1 MFFKYLNK
9 SYYLVF
15 IIVVENLMLPGNEVN
30 FIGYLIEGNVVYLHK
45 TKRLICLNGYGED
58 IILRKTMS
66 HVLEY
71 LLYLFENATIDVVTD
86 SELMENVWDKHGLSS
101 STQRVWQVMS
111 NLKSKLFFLG
121 LSDDVILRVS
131 KKGYL
136 LKGDSVERLF
146 SSRITS
152 NIH

>member
-15 IIVVENLMLPGNEVN
+15 IIVLENLMLPGNEVN

-71 LLYLFENATIDVVTD
+71 LFENATIDVVTD

-121 LSDDVILRVS
+121 LSDDLILRVS

-152 NIH
+152 GIH

>member
-15 IIVVENLMLPGNEVN
+15 IIVLENLMLPGNEVN

-58 IILRKTMS
+58 IILRKTMA
-66 HVLEY
+66 HVLE
-71 LLYLFENATIDVVTD
+71 YLFENATIDVVTD

-111 NLKSKLFFLG
+111 NLKSKFFFLG

>member
-15 IIVVENLMLPGNEVN
+15 IIVLENLMLPGNEVI

-58 IILRKTMS
+58 IILRKTMA
-66 HVLEY
+66 HVLE
-71 LLYLFENATIDVVTD
+71 YLFENATVDVVTD

-111 NLKSKLFFLG
+111 NLKSKFFFLG

-136 LKGDSVERLF
+136 LKSDSVERLF
-146 SSRITS
+146 SSHITS
-152 NIH
+152 GIH

>member
-15 IIVVENLMLPGNEVN
+15 IIVLENIMLPGNEVN

-71 LLYLFENATIDVVTD
+71 LFENATVDVVTD

>member
-15 IIVVENLMLPGNEVN
+15 IIVLENLMLPGNEVN

-71 LLYLFENATIDVVTD
+71 LFENATVDVVTD

-146 SSRITS
+146 SNRITS

>member
-15 IIVVENLMLPGNEVN
+15 IIVLENLMLPGNEVN

-66 HVLEY
+66 HVLE
-71 LLYLFENATIDVVTD
+71 YLFENATIDVVTD

>member
-15 IIVVENLMLPGNEVN
+15 IIVLENIMLPGNEVN

-58 IILRKTMS
+58 LILRKTMS
-66 HVLEY
+66 HVLE
-71 LLYLFENATIDVVTD
+71 YLFENATIDVVTD

-111 NLKSKLFFLG
+111 NLKSKFFFLG

>member
-15 IIVVENLMLPGNEVN
+15 IIVLENLMLSGNEVN

-66 HVLEY
+66 HVLE
-71 LLYLFENATIDVVTD
+71 YLFENATIDVVTD

-121 LSDDVILRVS
+121 LSDDLILRVS

-152 NIH
+152 GIH

>member
-15 IIVVENLMLPGNEVN
+15 IIVLENLMLPGNEVN

-71 LLYLFENATIDVVTD
+71 LFENATVDVVTD

>member
-15 IIVVENLMLPGNEVN
+15 IIVLENIMLPGNEVN

-66 HVLEY
+66 HVLE
-71 LLYLFENATIDVVTD
+71 YLFENATIDVVTD

>member
-15 IIVVENLMLPGNEVN
+15 IIVLENLMLPGNEVN

-71 LLYLFENATIDVVTD
+71 LFENATIDVVTD

-111 NLKSKLFFLG
+111 NLKSKFFFLG

>member
-1 MFFKYLNK
+1 
-9 SYYLVF
+9 
-15 IIVVENLMLPGNEVN
+15 MLPGNEVN

-58 IILRKTMS
+58 IILRKTMA
-66 HVLEY
+66 HVLE
-71 LLYLFENATIDVVTD
+71 YLFENATIDVVTD
-86 SELMENVWDKHGLSS
+86 SELMENVWDKHGLNS

-136 LKGDSVERLF
+136 LKSDSVERLF

-152 NIH
+152 GIH

>member
-15 IIVVENLMLPGNEVN
+15 IIVLENIMLPGNEVN

-71 LLYLFENATIDVVTD
+71 LFENAIIDVVTD

>member
-15 IIVVENLMLPGNEVN
+15 IIVLENIMLPGNEVN

-45 TKRLICLNGYGED
+45 TKRLICLNGYGEN

-66 HVLEY
+66 HVLE
-71 LLYLFENATIDVVTD
+71 YLFENATIDVVTD

>member
-15 IIVVENLMLPGNEVN
+15 IIVLENIMLPGNEVN

-71 LLYLFENATIDVVTD
+71 LFENATIDVVTN

>member
-15 IIVVENLMLPGNEVN
+15 IIVLENLMLPGNEVN

-58 IILRKTMS
+58 IILRKTMA
-66 HVLEY
+66 HVLE
-71 LLYLFENATIDVVTD
+71 YLFENATIDVVTD

-146 SSRITS
+146 SSRITT

>member
-1 MFFKYLNK
+1 
-9 SYYLVF
+9 
-15 IIVVENLMLPGNEVN
+15 MLPGNEVN
-30 FIGYLIEGNVVYLHK
+30 FIGYFIEGNVVYLHK

-58 IILRKTMS
+58 LILRKTMS

-71 LLYLFENATIDVVTD
+71 LFENATVDVVTD

>member
-1 MFFKYLNK
+1 
-9 SYYLVF
+9 
-15 IIVVENLMLPGNEVN
+15 MLPGNEVN

-45 TKRLICLNGYGED
+45 TKRLICLNGHGED

-71 LLYLFENATIDVVTD
+71 LFENATTDVVTD

-136 LKGDSVERLF
+136 LKNDSVERLF
-146 SSRITS
+146 SSRVTS
-152 NIH
+152 GIH

>member
-1 MFFKYLNK
+1 
-9 SYYLVF
+9 
-15 IIVVENLMLPGNEVN
+15 MLPGNEVN

-45 TKRLICLNGYGED
+45 TKRLICLNGYCED

-66 HVLEY
+66 HVLE
-71 LLYLFENATIDVVTD
+71 YLFENATIDVVTD

-111 NLKSKLFFLG
+111 NLKSKFFFLG

-136 LKGDSVERLF
+136 LKSDSVERLF

-152 NIH
+152 GIH

>member
-9 SYYLVF
+9 SYYLFF
-15 IIVVENLMLPGNEVN
+15 IIVLENIMLPGNEVN
-30 FIGYLIEGNVVYLHK
+30 FIGYLIEGKVVYLHK

-71 LLYLFENATIDVVTD
+71 LFENATVDVVTD
-86 SELMENVWDKHGLSS
+86 SELMENVWDRHGLSS

-136 LKGDSVERLF
+136 LKSDSVERLF
-146 SSRITS
+146 SSRVTS
-152 NIH
+152 GIH

>member
-15 IIVVENLMLPGNEVN
+15 IIVLENIMLPCNEVN
-30 FIGYLIEGNVVYLHK
+30 FIGYLIEGKVVYLHK

-66 HVLEY
+66 HVLE
-71 LLYLFENATIDVVTD
+71 YLFENATIDVVTD

-152 NIH
+152 GIH

>member
-15 IIVVENLMLPGNEVN
+15 IIVLENLMLPGNEVN

-71 LLYLFENATIDVVTD
+71 LFENATIDVVTD
-86 SELMENVWDKHGLSS
+86 SELMENVWDRHGLSS

>member
-15 IIVVENLMLPGNEVN
+15 IIVLENIMLPGNEVN

-66 HVLEY
+66 HVLE
-71 LLYLFENATIDVVTD
+71 YLFENATIDVVTD

-152 NIH
+152 GIH

>member
-15 IIVVENLMLPGNEVN
+15 IIVLENLMLPGNEVI

-58 IILRKTMS
+58 IILRKTMA
-66 HVLEY
+66 HVLE
-71 LLYLFENATIDVVTD
+71 YLFENATVDVVTD

-136 LKGDSVERLF
+136 LKSDSVERLF

-152 NIH
+152 GIH

>member
-15 IIVVENLMLPGNEVN
+15 IIVLENLMLPGNEVN

-58 IILRKTMS
+58 IILRKTMA
-66 HVLEY
+66 HVLE
-71 LLYLFENATIDVVTD
+71 YLFENATIDVVTD

-152 NIH
+152 GIH

>member
-15 IIVVENLMLPGNEVN
+15 IIVLENIMLPGNEVN

-45 TKRLICLNGYGED
+45 TKRLICLDGYGED

-66 HVLEY
+66 HVLE
-71 LLYLFENATIDVVTD
+71 YLFENATIDVVTD

-121 LSDDVILRVS
+121 LSDDMILRVS

>member
-15 IIVVENLMLPGNEVN
+15 IIVLENIMLPGNEVN

-71 LLYLFENATIDVVTD
+71 LFENATVDVFTD
-86 SELMENVWDKHGLSS
+86 SELMENVWDRHGLSS

-136 LKGDSVERLF
+136 LKSDSVERLF

-152 NIH
+152 GIH

>member
-1 MFFKYLNK
+1 MFFKCLNK
-9 SYYLVF
+9 SYYLFF
-15 IIVVENLMLPGNEVN
+15 IIFLENIMLPGNEVN
-30 FIGYLIEGNVVYLHK
+30 FIGYLIEGKVVYLHK
-45 TKRLICLNGYGED
+45 TKRLICLNGYSED

-71 LLYLFENATIDVVTD
+71 LFENATVDVVTD
-86 SELMENVWDKHGLSS
+86 SELMENVWDRHGLSS

-136 LKGDSVERLF
+136 LKSDSVERLF

-152 NIH
+152 GIY

>member
-9 SYYLVF
+9 SYYLFF
-15 IIVVENLMLPGNEVN
+15 IIVLENIMLPGNEVN
-30 FIGYLIEGNVVYLHK
+30 FIGYLIEGKVVYLHK

-71 LLYLFENATIDVVTD
+71 LFENATVDVVTD
-86 SELMENVWDKHGLSS
+86 SELMENVWDRHGLIS

-136 LKGDSVERLF
+136 LKSDSVERLF
-146 SSRITS
+146 SSRVTS
-152 NIH
+152 GIH

>member
-15 IIVVENLMLPGNEVN
+15 IIVLENLMLPGNEVN

-66 HVLEY
+66 HVLE
-71 LLYLFENATIDVVTD
+71 YLFENATIDVVTD

-152 NIH
+152 GIH

>member
-15 IIVVENLMLPGNEVN
+15 IIVLENIMLPGNEVN

-71 LLYLFENATIDVVTD
+71 LFENATIDVVTD
-86 SELMENVWDKHGLSS
+86 SELMENVWDKNGLSS

-136 LKGDSVERLF
+136 LKSDSVERLF

-152 NIH
+152 GIH

>member
-15 IIVVENLMLPGNEVN
+15 IIVLENIMLPGNEVN
-30 FIGYLIEGNVVYLHK
+30 FIGYLIEGKVVYLHK

-66 HVLEY
+66 HVLE
-71 LLYLFENATIDVVTD
+71 YLFENATIDVVTD

>member
-15 IIVVENLMLPGNEVN
+15 IIVLENLMLPGNEVI

-58 IILRKTMS
+58 IILRKTMA
-66 HVLEY
+66 HVLE
-71 LLYLFENATIDVVTD
+71 YLFENATVDVVTD

-111 NLKSKLFFLG
+111 NLKSKFFFLG

-136 LKGDSVERLF
+136 LKSDSVERLF

-152 NIH
+152 GIH

>member
-15 IIVVENLMLPGNEVN
+15 IIVLENLMLPGNEVN

-71 LLYLFENATIDVVTD
+71 LFENATVDVVTD

-146 SSRITS
+146 SSRIT
-152 NIH
+152 

>member
-15 IIVVENLMLPGNEVN
+15 IIVLENLMLPGNEVN

-58 IILRKTMS
+58 IILRKTMA
-66 HVLEY
+66 HVLE
-71 LLYLFENATIDVVTD
+71 YLFENATIDVVTD